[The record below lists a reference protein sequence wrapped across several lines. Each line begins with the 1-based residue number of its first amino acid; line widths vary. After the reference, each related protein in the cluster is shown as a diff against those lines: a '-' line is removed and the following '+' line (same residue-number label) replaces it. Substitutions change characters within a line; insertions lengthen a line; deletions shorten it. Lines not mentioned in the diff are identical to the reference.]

1 MKTLAII
8 LISILTISN
17 FSTQSDTPCKKKK
30 NAEEKEI
37 IVKNSSATGYEIE
50 IEFTSGKGHNNPSFA
65 IWIEDMNEQ
74 FVQELFVTQ
83 SVATGIFRFG
93 DASTGQWQAGQKMYK
108 ATLPYFIHK
117 HSQSAIIP
125 NKNNPITDAYTGAT
139 PSNDFILKTKSNA
152 KIDGK
157 FRIVMEINQ
166 AWDSN
171 NYWNNAKYPDE
182 KEYKNSLQPSLV
194 YAVTIDPK
202 NLMDEYT
209 LNPIGHGHYAGKNGN
224 LFTDLSTFTTALRI
238 AQSIKLKIKI

>member
-1 MKTLAII
+1 MKTFAII
-8 LISILTISN
+8 LISVLSLSS
-17 FSTQSDTPCKKKK
+17 FSMQDNTPCKKKK
-30 NAEEKEI
+30 NQKEKEI
-37 IVKNSSATGYEIE
+37 IVKNSTASGYSIE
-50 IEFTSGKGHNNPSFA
+50 VEFTSGKGHNNPSFA

-117 HSQSAIIP
+117 HSKSAVIP
-125 NKNNPITDAYTGAT
+125 NESNPIADAYTGAT

-182 KEYKNSLQPSLV
+182 KEYKNSLQPSLI
-194 YAVTIDPK
+194 YAVTIDPE

-209 LNPIGHGHYAGKNGN
+209 LNPIGHGHYAGKSGN
-224 LFTDLSTFTTALRI
+224 LFTDLSTFTTALKI
-238 AQSIKLKIKI
+238 ASGIKVKIIK